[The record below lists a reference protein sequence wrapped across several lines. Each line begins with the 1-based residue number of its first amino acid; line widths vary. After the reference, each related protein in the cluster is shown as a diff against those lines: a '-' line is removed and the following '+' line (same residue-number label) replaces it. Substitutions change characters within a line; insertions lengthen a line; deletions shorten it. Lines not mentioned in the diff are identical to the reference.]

1 MITAEKVLNDEA
13 CQEHVFKN
21 EWCVSKRSAL
31 KAMGEYLRLK
41 VAESESKNLK
51 QAYVI
56 KSVCESFV
64 VRHNYKQDATC
75 ERCGKF
81 PWEHS
86 QTVL

>member
-51 QAYVI
+51 QAHVS
-56 KSVCESFV
+56 KSLLRRGCKNE
-64 VRHNYKQDATC
+64 T
-75 ERCGKF
+75 
-81 PWEHS
+81 
-86 QTVL
+86 

>member
-51 QAYVI
+51 QPDVI
-56 KSVCESFV
+56 KSVCEHEG
-64 VRHNYKQDATC
+64 R
-75 ERCGKF
+75 KF
-81 PWEHS
+81 EDGWTYCIKCTEFMY
-86 QTVL
+86 

>member
-51 QAYVI
+51 QAHVI
-56 KSVCESFV
+56 STVCVCTINREIQYI
-64 VRHNYKQDATC
+64 NEKPICTTC
-75 ERCGKF
+75 NKPLF
-81 PWEHS
+81 AN
-86 QTVL
+86 